1 MTNKEA
7 IEILYKIRKRL
18 LPSMKTEEESIN
30 LAIKVLKAT
39 NIIYEDGFSDGY
51 SQRIAF
57 EKNTGML
64 KEWYTWTITHLLSLI
79 SFYPLSYYC
88 LYFLFLVS

>member
-7 IEILYKIRKRL
+7 IDILDKIRKRL
-18 LPSMKTEEESIN
+18 LPSMEDEKQALNYS
-30 LAIKVLKAT
+30 IKVLKAT
-39 NIIYEDGFSDGY
+39 DIIYEDGFSDGY

-64 KEWYTWTITHLLSLI
+64 KE
-79 SFYPLSYYC
+79 
-88 LYFLFLVS
+88 

>member
-1 MTNKEA
+1 
-7 IEILYKIRKRL
+7 
-18 LPSMKTEEESIN
+18 MKTEEESIN

-64 KEWYTWTITHLLSLI
+64 KE
-79 SFYPLSYYC
+79 
-88 LYFLFLVS
+88 